1 MFTKTNA
8 HETQLKTAIA
18 ELIEEL
24 RGFVVGSE
32 DYVLHL
38 EQIERLHKMLPPTQ
52 EKRRVGM
59 VDLLQPASNLIGIA
73 AILVFEKSGEVI
85 VTKALSFVGKGK

>member
-1 MFTKTNA
+1 MFTSNA

-32 DYVLHL
+32 EYNLHL

-52 EKRRVGM
+52 EKRRVGT
-59 VDLLQPASNLIGIA
+59 VDLLPIAGNLLGIF
-73 AILVFEKSGEVI
+73 AILGFEKSNVI
-85 VTKALSFVGKGK
+85 TTKALSFVRKA